1 MVSTKGVSL
10 MAVDTSVLLYGQSI
24 LMAGIEAQLHGCP
37 ELAVVAAWA
46 NRACLPELID
56 AHRANVLLYDMSVT
70 APDLVLPLLRSH
82 PDLIAIGMDPSS
94 DHHLLLTGRS
104 VAAGDISDLL
114 DIVRQ
119 VARER

>member
-1 MVSTKGVSL
+1 

-24 LMAGIEAQLHGCP
+24 LMVGVETQLRGYP
-37 ELAVVAAWA
+37 ELSVVAAA
-46 NRACLPELID
+46 ADRACLPELID

-94 DHHLLLTGRS
+94 DQHLLLTGRS
-104 VAAGDISDLL
+104 VAACDIGNLL
-114 DIVRQ
+114 DVVRKA
-119 VARER
+119 ARER